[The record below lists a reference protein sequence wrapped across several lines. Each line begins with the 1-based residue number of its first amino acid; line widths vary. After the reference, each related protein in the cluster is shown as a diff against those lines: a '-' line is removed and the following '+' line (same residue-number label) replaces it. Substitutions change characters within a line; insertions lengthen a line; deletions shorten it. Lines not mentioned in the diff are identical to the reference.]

1 MTFWPPSDLPFQ
13 AFMAHLPAKDNEEI
27 LEKLQEYDIGS
38 YLIGYETDP
47 YEHTHFLVQMTT
59 TTYHNFANT
68 VFKKKYN
75 LRGQARH
82 GLPRQYGKL
91 KKIEDLEKMASYTIK
106 SGNIKSNMPQDEVN
120 KYFEKSFKKQE
131 KQKMHLQVFEAIE
144 QKSHYPFQEYMNEYE
159 YSKCKSMLQ
168 QKKDYTISSDNNGYK
183 IIINIKQYII
193 NYLRINTDINMCRS
207 NVNSYAQYFIKHT
220 KHYEDAHK
228 DKLIFNL
235 IFN

>member
-1 MTFWPPSDLPFQ
+1 MTSQLPFQ

-38 YLIGYETDP
+38 YLIGYENEP

-59 TTYHNFANT
+59 DSYHNFSNT

-75 LRGQARH
+75 LRGQARN

-120 KYFEKSFKKQE
+120 KYFEKSFQKKE

-144 QKSHYPFQEYMNEYE
+144 QKSHYPFQSYMDE
-159 YSKCKSMLQ
+159 YSE
-168 QKKDYTISSDNNGYK
+168 SSGNNGYK
-183 IIINIKQYII
+183 IIIKIKEYII

>member
-1 MTFWPPSDLPFQ
+1 MTHPFQ
-13 AFMAHLPAKDNEEI
+13 AFMAHLPATDNELI
-27 LEKLQEYDIGS
+27 LEKLKEYDIGS

-59 TTYHNFANT
+59 ESYHNFSNT

-75 LRGQARH
+75 LRGQARN

-91 KKIEDLEKMASYTIK
+91 KKIEDLQKMASYTIK

-120 KYFEKSFKKQE
+120 KYFEKSFIKEEKK
-131 KQKMHLQVFEAIE
+131 KMHQEVFDAIE
-144 QKSHYPFQEYMNEYE
+144 QKSHYPFQSYMDEFQE
-159 YSKCKSMLQ
+159 
-168 QKKDYTISSDNNGYK
+168 SSGNNGYK
-183 IIINIKQYII
+183 IIIKIKEYII